1 FYLALY
7 WAEAL
12 AAQNKDAELKARFAP
27 LAKALAE
34 NEAKIVAELTA
45 VQGKPVDVGGYYR
58 PDEKLVAAAMRP
70 SKTFNAVLAA
80 L

>member
-1 FYLALY
+1 MY

-12 AAQNKDAELKARFAP
+12 AAQTKDAELKERFAP

-34 NEAKIVAELTA
+34 NETKITGELIEA
-45 VQGKPVDVGGYYR
+45 QGKAQEVGGYYH
-58 PDEKLVAAAMRP
+58 PNDELAGKAMRP
-70 SKTFNAVLAA
+70 SATLNNALAS